1 MNEIQ
6 MCPEVETG
14 VKTTAQ
20 VMYSNFNINEMNNM
34 MVESTVKN
42 RFEIKNTGVYC
53 GGEFINGFIPEEV
66 LKNTRGL
73 YLIAH
78 TTNEYGEL
86 NVKVGHAL
94 QESVYDRYNRTCTK
108 QLLKQVIAVWPCN
121 ETDTKMIKDLKN
133 AIKGTKNA
141 GYKEYENS
149 NETEMFTIYTK
160 DGYYNFLDT
169 IKRSN
174 EKRNISKGHIVENV
188 YKAVYEGVKTAINEL
203 DELRK
208 KGYNVIYAE
217 LPTRWGKT
225 RQTVKYFIE
234 QLDSRVMVLVSYVG
248 TVLKSYKDEVETD
261 KRIKVIDMDD
271 VRKSVVSSDDI
282 KRHLEA
288 SADNKVIAFVQLT
301 GDVTGDDTYSTKL
314 FDERTKGIAEYCK
327 KYGYFLVV
335 EEADYGSKC
344 ENQIKKL
351 NKFCKKIKPEF
362 TFVETGTNIE
372 STFDIFKDGDNVKCY
387 KAIRKNY
394 IIDVLGDKSR
404 ENAVKIEYKKLYNQ
418 SLTKYFSNY
427 IPQEMENFSYFFE
440 LNEDGKLKGEAYLR
454 QVIEFLYNPDR
465 FANNIPDKNL
475 ARNIRNYKL
484 INDKF
489 ASMLFVPENCILTS
503 GDAFK
508 KLVEDVVGKEYNVVI
523 IYSKDNTTN
532 KTAEDVAKS
541 AIDAKQSIDDNNKVI
556 FIAGGMA
563 NRSFSVEEIKNIIL
577 IVDGIGNAPLM
588 QKIGRGLTP
597 VNKDFN
603 KKLPGN
609 DWCNVIDFRLNNVYE
624 GHLKELISGVAQSS
638 IRDGMS
644 EDDVME
650 ILLAT
655 DKIHFYEYFVNG
667 INPIREISES
677 ELYKIF
683 KTNEYMRSRAMF
695 ILSPDN
701 LESVPDPDP
710 RCKGADKE
718 TSNGDLLSYIIDNI
732 KGDKTTKKKRS
743 KKPGNRNTGER
754 SKKEVEQFDRKMQ
767 HLHFLIN
774 NMNIFNT
781 MKYDDCEDWLYKEF
795 EDIKSDH
802 NIKNDYSKAWN
813 VDMDTIIGFVDVLK
827 RNNYKF

>member
-1 MNEIQ
+1 MTEIQ

-20 VMYSNFNINEMNNM
+20 EMYSNFNINEMNNM

-78 TTNEYGEL
+78 STNEYGQL

-188 YKAVYEGVKTAINEL
+188 YKAVYEGVKTAINEI

-288 SADNKVIAFVQLT
+288 SADNKVIAFVQMT
-301 GDVTGDDTYSTKL
+301 GDETDSTKL
-314 FDERTKGIAEYCK
+314 FDERTKGIVEYCK

-344 ENQIKKL
+344 MNQIKKL

-362 TFVETGTNIE
+362 IFVETGTNIK
-372 STFDIFKDGDNVKCY
+372 STFDIFKDDDNFKCY
-387 KAIRKNY
+387 KSIRKNY

-404 ENAVKIEYKKLYNQ
+404 ENAVKIQYKRLDNRDLMKHSKCY
-418 SLTKYFSNY
+418 NY
-427 IPQEMENFSYFFE
+427 IPEEMENFSYFFE
-440 LNEDGKLKGEAYLR
+440 LDENGKLKGEAYLR
-454 QVIEFLYNPDR
+454 QKLELCYNPDR
-465 FANNIPDKNL
+465 FANNIPDKKL
-475 ARNIRNYKL
+475 ARDIRNNKI

-489 ASMLFVPENCILTS
+489 ASIIFVPENRILTS

-532 KTAEDVAKS
+532 KTAEDIAKS
-541 AIDAKQSIDDNNKVI
+541 AIDNKQNIDGNNKVI

-563 NRSFSVEEIKNIIL
+563 NRSFSVEEVKNIIL
-577 IVDGIGNAPLM
+577 SMDGASDGPLA
-588 QKIGRGLTP
+588 QKFGRGLTP

-624 GHLKELISGVAQSS
+624 GHLKELISGVALSS
-638 IRDGMS
+638 IRDGIG

-650 ILLAT
+650 ILRAT

-667 INPIREISES
+667 INPIRELSES
-677 ELYKIF
+677 ELYNIF
-683 KTNEYMRSRAMF
+683 KTNEYMRSRAMY

-701 LESVPDPDP
+701 METVPDPDH

-718 TSNGDLLSYIIDNI
+718 SSNGEFKYNI
-732 KGDKTTKKKRS
+732 GNVKGDKDSSDKKGS

-754 SKKEVEQFDRKMQ
+754 TKKEVEQPDRKMQ
-767 HLHFLIN
+767 HLHFLLN
-774 NMNIFNT
+774 NVNIFNT

-795 EDIKSDH
+795 EDIKSDY